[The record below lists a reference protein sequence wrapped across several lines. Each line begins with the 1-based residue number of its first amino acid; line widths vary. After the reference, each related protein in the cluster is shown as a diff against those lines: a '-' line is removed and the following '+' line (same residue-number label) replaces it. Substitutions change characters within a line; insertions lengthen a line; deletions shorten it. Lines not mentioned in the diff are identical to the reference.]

1 MTYQNLNIRPATQ
14 NDAEDLV
21 RLIIIAGDGLP
32 LDLWE
37 SLREAGETVFD
48 VGVRRAMRET
58 GGFSYTNALIA
69 DIDGMPVAAAI
80 AYRLP
85 DHVESFDPASMP
97 NHLVPLQELENLV
110 AGTWYINVLATYETF
125 RGRGIGQSL
134 LKHIDTLAKKAGC
147 SQASIITSDLNP
159 ALRLY
164 QREGFIELERRKVLK
179 PTYTRSDNEWIVLA
193 KSL

>member
-1 MTYQNLNIRPATQ
+1 MTYQNLNIRPATP

-21 RLIIIAGDGLP
+21 RLITIAGDGLP

-37 SLREAGETVFD
+37 SMREAGETVFD
-48 VGVRRAMRET
+48 VGVRRAKRET

-85 DHVESFDPASMP
+85 DEVESFDPASMP

-134 LKHIDTLAKKAGC
+134 LKHIGILAKQADC
-147 SQASIITSDLNP
+147 SRASIITSDLNP

-164 QREGFIELERRKVLK
+164 EREGFVELERRKVLE

>member
-1 MTYQNLNIRPATQ
+1 
-14 NDAEDLV
+14 
-21 RLIIIAGDGLP
+21 
-32 LDLWE
+32 
-37 SLREAGETVFD
+37 
-48 VGVRRAMRET
+48 
-58 GGFSYTNALIA
+58 
-69 DIDGMPVAAAI
+69 
-80 AYRLP
+80 
-85 DHVESFDPASMP
+85 
-97 NHLVPLQELENLV
+97 
-110 AGTWYINVLATYETF
+110 LATYETF

-134 LKHIDTLAKKAGC
+134 LKHIDTLAKQADC